1 MRVSM
6 NSPSSRI
13 LAIVAAVNS
22 VTLAG
27 CFLADGKQAM
37 TVAPQSM
44 SHYIDPML
52 SLVLAFSSVVWVSAA
67 VGQASEKVF
76 ALASVMGAG
85 VWAACT
91 VAALQGGFPPLSVA
105 QHLGGSVLCLSM
117 LYAMGR

>member
-1 MRVSM
+1 MT
-6 NSPSSRI
+6 SPSSRL
-13 LAIVAAVNS
+13 LAIMAAINS

-27 CFLADGKQAM
+27 CFIAEGKQSI
-37 TVAPQSM
+37 TVAPPSLSQ
-44 SHYIDPML
+44 YIDPFL